1 MKKELI
7 YKKPECLV
15 IEIEAQSVLCGS
27 GIVPA
32 NPFGGSTEEEWF

>member
-27 GIVPA
+27 GIEST
-32 NPFGGSTEEEWF
+32 NPFDESKEEEWS